1 MCGHLMTLVQYDPR
15 LLVPEVMAR
24 RFDIQPWRRLTGG
37 HKRGDA
43 LSSHLAMGRRV
54 IKSHIHRHVL
64 IHSYLRYDHNNIFE
78 YVPMEVGT

>member
-1 MCGHLMTLVQYDPR
+1 MTLVQYGPR

-24 RFDIQPWRRLTGG
+24 RFDIQPWRRLAGG

-54 IKSHIHRHVL
+54 IKSPNPSARA
-64 IHSYLRYDHNNIFE
+64 HSQL
-78 YVPMEVGT
+78 PEV